1 MSLDLVL
8 EIGCEEIPHDLLE
21 AGREALA
28 EGLTRA
34 LEDARLGADPAEA
47 HATPRR
53 LAAIVRGIPD
63 HQPTV
68 EETVMGPARKVA
80 VDAEGRPT
88 RAGEGF
94 ARGQGVA
101 VADLIEVETD
111 KGVYVAARKTVAG
124 RPAPEVLA
132 ELLPAVLAGIHWAKS
147 MRWGTGAGPFV
158 RPVRWI
164 CAVLGGETVPFEFAG
179 VESASRSHGHRFMAP
194 DGFTVT
200 GPDAYLKA
208 LSDAHV
214 MLSEADRVASIQTQL
229 KEQGKPAGGRVVDDP
244 ELVATTARKT
254 EWPTAVLGTFD
265 DKYLELPREVLITS
279 MREHQDD
286 FAVEGKGGRLLPAF
300 VNFAD
305 NVAPDME
312 VIARGNERV
321 LRARLE
327 DARFF
332 YTEDRK
338 RPLADY
344 AERLGSFLFQ
354 KDLGSMADKVK
365 RVTALARDLAPGL
378 EADPGLA
385 ARAAELCKCDLVTD
399 MVYEFP
405 ELQGVM
411 GRIYALASDEPP
423 EVAEAIED
431 HYRPRFAGDDL
442 PGSTVGTAVALADK
456 LDTLVGIY
464 GVGLIPS
471 GSQDPYALRR
481 AGMGVVQMLTARS
494 TGVRLN
500 DAIDKAADG
509 YASLR
514 APFASE
520 TNHKVLLFLL
530 DRLGYALRE
539 EGIRYDIVEAVVDK
553 AFDEDVYDTA
563 QRARALDDL
572 RRSNDFDD
580 LMVSFRRV
588 AKIIPQGFNSQH
600 GLSFQLAQGPERA
613 LWNAYLKVQNAIR
626 DKNLPA
632 AERLAAMASL
642 RPTVDAFFDEVLVM
656 DPDEQVRTARLS
668 MLAEIRTTFGTF
680 ADFAQVVVD

>member
-1 MSLDLVL
+1 
-8 EIGCEEIPHDLLE
+8 
-21 AGREALA
+21 
-28 EGLTRA
+28 
-34 LEDARLGADPAEA
+34 
-47 HATPRR
+47 
-53 LAAIVRGIPD
+53 
-63 HQPTV
+63 
-68 EETVMGPARKVA
+68 
-80 VDAEGRPT
+80 
-88 RAGEGF
+88 
-94 ARGQGVA
+94 
-101 VADLIEVETD
+101 
-111 KGVYVAARKTVAG
+111 
-124 RPAPEVLA
+124 
-132 ELLPAVLAGIHWAKS
+132 
-147 MRWGTGAGPFV
+147 
-158 RPVRWI
+158 
-164 CAVLGGETVPFEFAG
+164 
-179 VESASRSHGHRFMAP
+179 
-194 DGFTVT
+194 
-200 GPDAYLKA
+200 
-208 LSDAHV
+208 
-214 MLSEADRVASIQTQL
+214 MLSEADRVAAIETQL
-229 KEQGKPAGGRVVDDP
+229 AEQGQPAGGRVVDDP
-244 ELVATTARKT
+244 ELVLTTARKT
-254 EWPTAVLGTFD
+254 EWPTAVPGTFD
-265 DKYLELPREVLITS
+265 AKYLELPREVLITS

-286 FAVEGKGGRLLPAF
+286 FAVEGKDGRLLPAF

-305 NVAPDME
+305 NVAPNMG
-312 VIARGNERV
+312 VVARGNERV

-378 EADPGLA
+378 DADPGLA

-442 PGSTVGTAVALADK
+442 PRSAVGTAVAIADK
-456 LDTLVGIY
+456 LDTLVGIF

-481 AGMGVVQMLTARS
+481 AGLGVVQMLAAGP
-494 TGVRLN
+494 TGVNLN
-500 DAIDKAADG
+500 SALKQAIAACQEQPS
-509 YASLR
+509 AESWSALE
-514 APFASE
+514 F
-520 TNHKVLLFLL
+520 FIL
-530 DRLGYALRE
+530 DRMDFLLRE
-539 EGIRYDIVEAVVDK
+539 EKLRYDVVD
-553 AFDEDVYDTA
+553 AALNADAGIGDVHDA
-563 QRARALDDL
+563 VERARALDAL
-572 RRSNDFDD
+572 RRSDGFDD

-588 AKIIPQGFNSQH
+588 VKIIPDGFDPQPVSPER
-600 GLSFQLAQGPERA
+600 LAEGPERA
-613 LWNAYLKVQNAIR
+613 LWDAYAKARDAIR

-668 MLAEIRTTFGTF
+668 LLAEIRTTFGTF